1 MTEKNCKCNLFSLGD
16 FIVKD
21 DEPGAGNEFFVS
33 SSAVQNVLTLFNNK
47 QYVNLIFWFSCYV
60 TFLKIYTSF
69 CQKYQQNVL
78 SNILQYAESCLAL
91 EERAGSCRFGQN
103 PEPEQPKKALL
114 CNTDCELYRIRTL
127 LV

>member
-1 MTEKNCKCNLFSLGD
+1 MTEKNCKYNLFSLGD

-21 DEPGAGNEFFVS
+21 DEPGAGYEFFVS
-33 SSAVQNVLTLFNNK
+33 SSAVQKLQTLLDNIRKFN
-47 QYVNLIFWFSCYV
+47 FWFAV
-60 TFLKIYTSF
+60 ITFLKIYTSF